1 MSKKLNDEDLRK
13 HLKEQI
19 YFLQSS
25 AKLYDLGNEVEAKR
39 MATVLR
45 VLLFESPNPNSKSKS
60 LLGQLHLRRS
70 MQFFDTA
77 QPYQSN
83 NLLTQQCLVT
93 MELSHDNLV
102 FHPLFKESPHLRA
115 NLVSVVDWG
124 NQIVMTDSKGN
135 VYRRKNLIDL
145 LSNKDGGAH
154 VDAEIPDA
162 LSPLK
167 SENVSSWIVTD
178 SSGHENPPKN
188 DVVYASMRQ
197 MTFEMLQS
205 LYRVRPALFDECY
218 F

>member
-83 NLLTQQCLVT
+83 NLLTQQCL
-93 MELSHDNLV
+93 
-102 FHPLFKESPHLRA
+102 
-115 NLVSVVDWG
+115 
-124 NQIVMTDSKGN
+124 
-135 VYRRKNLIDL
+135 
-145 LSNKDGGAH
+145 
-154 VDAEIPDA
+154 
-162 LSPLK
+162 
-167 SENVSSWIVTD
+167 
-178 SSGHENPPKN
+178 ENPPKN